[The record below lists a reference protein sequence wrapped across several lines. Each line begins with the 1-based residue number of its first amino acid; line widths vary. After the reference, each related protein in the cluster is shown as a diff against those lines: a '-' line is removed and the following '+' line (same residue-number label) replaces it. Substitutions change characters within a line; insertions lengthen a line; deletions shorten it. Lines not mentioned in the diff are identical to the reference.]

1 MRQTGR
7 KRTISTDLFL
17 TLDLPTSTCIYL
29 ISETDDNP
37 DYSWS
42 STLRW

>member
-1 MRQTGR
+1 MHQTGR

-17 TLDLPTSTCIYL
+17 PLDLLASSYIYL

-37 DYSWS
+37 DS
-42 STLRW
+42 